1 MKVHCIQSALLFL
14 SHAVY
19 RYVKETLCLSLC
31 INMGTSILAACVTTG
46 VLECDRT
53 LPVVLN
59 QCCCSCADALSKSPS
74 WGQDGI
80 YIAIV
85 LLLGLN
91 LLSGKSK

>member
-1 MKVHCIQSALLFL
+1 MQCIQSALLFL
-14 SHAVY
+14 SRAVY

-31 INMGTSILAACVTTG
+31 TRTGLSILAACVTTG

-53 LPVVLN
+53 PAVVLN
-59 QCCCSCADALSKSPS
+59 QCCCSSCADALSKSPS

>member
-1 MKVHCIQSALLFL
+1 MQSIGM
-14 SHAVY
+14 
-19 RYVKETLCLSLC
+19 CLSLC
-31 INMGTSILAACVTTG
+31 SSMDISILAAYVTTV

-53 LPVVLN
+53 LAAVLN
-59 QCCCSCADALSKSPS
+59 QCCCSCADALSQSPS